1 VGEAVLPH
9 AVTPTVARTAN
20 VFAKGALVLLL
31 VLALLFPDQGNLR
44 DQAAGMRAV
53 GYPLISFLLP
63 TPSPGRA
70 GAACCTSHTPG
81 LGSFQFL
88 RQTGCRG
95 ADKRS
100 DPCV

>member
-1 VGEAVLPH
+1 MGETVLPH

-63 TPSPGRA
+63 PADPFPGPGRR
-70 GAACCTSHTPG
+70 GLLHVTHPG
-81 LGSFQFL
+81 TWIVPISSSDWVQRS
-88 RQTGCRG
+88 RQEE
-95 ADKRS
+95 
-100 DPCV
+100 